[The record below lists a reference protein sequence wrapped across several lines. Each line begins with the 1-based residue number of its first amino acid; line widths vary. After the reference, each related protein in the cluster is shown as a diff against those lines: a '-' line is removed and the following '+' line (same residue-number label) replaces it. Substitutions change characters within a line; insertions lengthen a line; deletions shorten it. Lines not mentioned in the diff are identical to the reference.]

1 MLQLNI
7 LRIDWEETKIAIA
20 KEWSSNFMEY
30 YAITN
35 NKYED
40 SGNRK
45 NA

>member
-20 KEWSSNFMEY
+20 KEDLSNLMEC

-40 SGNRK
+40 SGNME